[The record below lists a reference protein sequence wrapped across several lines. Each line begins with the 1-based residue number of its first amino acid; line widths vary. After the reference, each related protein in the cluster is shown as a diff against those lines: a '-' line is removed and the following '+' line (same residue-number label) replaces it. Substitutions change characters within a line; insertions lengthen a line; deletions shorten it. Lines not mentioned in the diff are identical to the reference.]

1 MPRHGHMGPG
11 GANEKAKDF
20 KGTLKKLLHYM
31 SVFKVQ
37 MAFIVIFAICG
48 TVFDIVGPKILGKAT
63 TEIYNGLVSKVS
75 GGSGMDFGRIGQ
87 ILLMTLGL
95 YLISALCSFIQGYLM
110 TGVSQ
115 KTTYRLRKEISEKI
129 NRMPMNYFDTKPVG
143 EVLSRVTNDID
154 TLGQSL
160 NQSATQ
166 MITSVTTLIGVLA
179 MMLSISPLMTLATLV
194 ILPVSMILISFV
206 MKHSQKYFRGQQEY
220 LGNVNGQVEEIYSG
234 HNIIKAFNKE
244 EDVIREFDTTNDRLY
259 DSAWRSQFFSGM
271 MMPIMQFIGNLGYV
285 VVAILGGFL
294 AIRKTIEVGDI
305 QSFIQYVK
313 RFTQPIQQ
321 IAQVAAK
328 ESLKGCDCMIGA
340 KRLLEEV
347 SDADCVCHAEYLP
360 EKIEEYLRKHPQF
373 CRIGIVLSGD
383 AGFYSGAKKLEEVL
397 NGSEERYEIQ
407 RIPGISSVV
416 YFAAALHTSWED
428 AALVSL
434 HGRWQNWIYEAEHH
448 AKTFLLLGGRKEN
461 LKEKLLYYGLEDL
474 TVHIGKN
481 FSYPQ
486 EQIFSKTVS
495 ELTEEDT
502 EGLCIVCLEN
512 PHPSQKVCRHLKD
525 EAFTRG
531 NVPMTKEE
539 VRTIC
544 IAKLDL
550 EKDAVLYDV
559 GAGTG
564 SVAVEAACQDGSI
577 RVYAIEKNPEG
588 IELIRKN
595 VQKLRTDNVQ
605 IVEGTAPEALRKLE
619 PPTHVFIGGS
629 SGNLREILLAVK
641 KKNPDVQIVLTA
653 ISLDT
658 MAEVMEAVDEGLLR
672 EPEIVQITAAKA
684 RKLGRHHMMTG
695 QNPIYIISEG
705 EA

>member
-1 MPRHGHMGPG
+1 MCKEKRIVYLAGIGMGTKEG
-11 GANEKAKDF
+11 M
-20 KGTLKKLLHYM
+20 T
-31 SVFKVQ
+31 VQ
-37 MAFIVIFAICG
+37 
-48 TVFDIVGPKILGKAT
+48 
-63 TEIYNGLVSKVS
+63 
-75 GGSGMDFGRIGQ
+75 
-87 ILLMTLGL
+87 
-95 YLISALCSFIQGYLM
+95 
-110 TGVSQ
+110 
-115 KTTYRLRKEISEKI
+115 
-129 NRMPMNYFDTKPVG
+129 
-143 EVLSRVTNDID
+143 
-154 TLGQSL
+154 
-160 NQSATQ
+160 
-166 MITSVTTLIGVLA
+166 
-179 MMLSISPLMTLATLV
+179 
-194 ILPVSMILISFV
+194 
-206 MKHSQKYFRGQQEY
+206 
-220 LGNVNGQVEEIYSG
+220 
-234 HNIIKAFNKE
+234 
-244 EDVIREFDTTNDRLY
+244 
-259 DSAWRSQFFSGM
+259 
-271 MMPIMQFIGNLGYV
+271 
-285 VVAILGGFL
+285 
-294 AIRKTIEVGDI
+294 
-305 QSFIQYVK
+305 
-313 RFTQPIQQ
+313 
-321 IAQVAAK
+321 AK

-512 PHPSQKVCRHLKD
+512 PHPSQQVCRHLKD

-672 EPEIVQITAAKA
+672 EPEIVQI
-684 RKLGRHHMMTG
+684 GRA
-695 QNPIYIISEG
+695 SCRERV
-705 EA
+705 

>member
-1 MPRHGHMGPG
+1 MCKEKRIVYLAGIGMGTKEG
-11 GANEKAKDF
+11 M
-20 KGTLKKLLHYM
+20 T
-31 SVFKVQ
+31 VQ
-37 MAFIVIFAICG
+37 
-48 TVFDIVGPKILGKAT
+48 
-63 TEIYNGLVSKVS
+63 
-75 GGSGMDFGRIGQ
+75 
-87 ILLMTLGL
+87 
-95 YLISALCSFIQGYLM
+95 
-110 TGVSQ
+110 
-115 KTTYRLRKEISEKI
+115 
-129 NRMPMNYFDTKPVG
+129 
-143 EVLSRVTNDID
+143 
-154 TLGQSL
+154 
-160 NQSATQ
+160 
-166 MITSVTTLIGVLA
+166 
-179 MMLSISPLMTLATLV
+179 
-194 ILPVSMILISFV
+194 
-206 MKHSQKYFRGQQEY
+206 
-220 LGNVNGQVEEIYSG
+220 
-234 HNIIKAFNKE
+234 
-244 EDVIREFDTTNDRLY
+244 
-259 DSAWRSQFFSGM
+259 
-271 MMPIMQFIGNLGYV
+271 
-285 VVAILGGFL
+285 
-294 AIRKTIEVGDI
+294 
-305 QSFIQYVK
+305 
-313 RFTQPIQQ
+313 
-321 IAQVAAK
+321 AK

-495 ELTEEDT
+495 ELTEEDA

-595 VQKLRTDNVQ
+595 V
-605 IVEGTAPEALRKLE
+605 
-619 PPTHVFIGGS
+619 
-629 SGNLREILLAVK
+629 
-641 KKNPDVQIVLTA
+641 
-653 ISLDT
+653 
-658 MAEVMEAVDEGLLR
+658 
-672 EPEIVQITAAKA
+672 
-684 RKLGRHHMMTG
+684 
-695 QNPIYIISEG
+695 
-705 EA
+705 